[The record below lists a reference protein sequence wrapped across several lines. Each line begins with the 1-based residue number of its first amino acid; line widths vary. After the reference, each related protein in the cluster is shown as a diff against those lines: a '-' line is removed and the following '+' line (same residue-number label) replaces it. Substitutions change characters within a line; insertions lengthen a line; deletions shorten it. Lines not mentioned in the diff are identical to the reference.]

1 MRSHYDILIVGAGH
15 GGASLALNLRQR
27 RFAGSIGV
35 VSDELSLPYGRP
47 PLSKDFLSG
56 ARTLEEIQL
65 RAPAVW
71 RAQAID
77 LLTGMQAISLA
88 AARHELCLADGSRL
102 SYGSLV
108 WAAGGRA
115 RRLACPGS
123 EVAGIHSIRSRADVE
138 ALRIDLE
145 RASKVV
151 VIGAGYVGLECA
163 ATLKSHGKQVTVV
176 ESHPR
181 VLARVTGPELSSYI
195 QGLHAARGVELVLN
209 AAVDGIESRAGRLS
223 GVRLADGRWF
233 EAQVAIVGIGML
245 PNVEVLAAAGAKVT
259 NGVDVDAQCRTT
271 LPDVFAIGDCVLHP
285 NRFSNAGMVRLESVQ
300 NATDQ
305 AAMVSRILTG
315 ETARYD
321 AIPWFW
327 SQQFDCQLQTA
338 GLLHGFD
345 STVVRGEPKSGAF
358 SIIYTLQGRVLALD
372 CVNAGRD
379 FIQGKH
385 LVMKG
390 VVADAETLASTA
402 IDLRSLVT

>member
-1 MRSHYDILIVGAGH
+1 M
-15 GGASLALNLRQR
+15 
-27 RFAGSIGV
+27 
-35 VSDELSLPYGRP
+35 
-47 PLSKDFLSG
+47 
-56 ARTLEEIQL
+56 
-65 RAPAVW
+65 
-71 RAQAID
+71 
-77 LLTGMQAISLA
+77 
-88 AARHELCLADGSRL
+88 
-102 SYGSLV
+102 
-108 WAAGGRA
+108 
-115 RRLACPGS
+115 
-123 EVAGIHSIRSRADVE
+123 
-138 ALRIDLE
+138 
-145 RASKVV
+145 
-151 VIGAGYVGLECA
+151 
-163 ATLKSHGKQVTVV
+163 V

-223 GVRLADGRWF
+223 GVRLADGRCF

-245 PNVEVLAAAGAKVT
+245 PTVEVLAAAGAKVT

-327 SQQFDCQLQTA
+327 SQQFDCQLQTV

-345 STVVRGEPKSGAF
+345 SAVVRGQPKSGAF